1 MSKLNRPF
9 QPLELQ
15 PYTIHF
21 LEIGYGP
28 DTKWKEKFQKKAEQ
42 HAALAN
48 ILTQTHWKVIIH
60 PIIFGVGG
68 TIFNTDLLTQM
79 QNMSLAL
86 GREVFIR
93 QLSIVRDDGY
103 ADFQKIFCPTLV
115 IASRQDQM
123 RSLRNVFIMFFIS
136 NANSLVHLS
145 HRVQSSAYL
154 W

>member
-1 MSKLNRPF
+1 MDSKKATTMSKLNRPF

-68 TIFNTDLLTQM
+68 TIFNTTLDTLI
-79 QNMSLAL
+79 SLGVPKEKA
-86 GREVFIR
+86 
-93 QLSIVRDDGY
+93 
-103 ADFQKIFCPTLV
+103 QKCLNKINNPV
-115 IASRQDQM
+115 VGPVA
-123 RSLRNVFIMFFIS
+123 
-136 NANSLVHLS
+136 
-145 HRVQSSAYL
+145 
-154 W
+154 